1 MNNRNFTTDE
11 SKRMDNP
18 FSGIATFMRAPYA
31 DQLDHLDADIAVLGM
46 PYDMGTAVRAGARF
60 GPRAIR
66 DVSTWNAYLYHGW
79 YNPLDDEVYMDEN
92 WKVVDVGDIDVLHTE
107 YQQSFL
113 NCETAIR
120 KIVSQGVIP
129 FTMGGDHAITTPI
142 LKGFDSFQDLCVI
155 QIDAHLDFTYAPGGI
170 LCGQGSPM
178 RRASEM
184 SHIGQIVQIGMR
196 GVGSSQPSDWA
207 DARANGNII
216 MNMREIRKN
225 GMEWVLSQIPVK
237 EHYYVTLDIDGL
249 DQSLVPGC
257 GSPQPFGLY
266 YEDVVTIF
274 ENVAQKGKIVGFDL
288 VEVCPPYD
296 TNQSTALYAACL
308 MQDMMSYIWKYN
320 R

>member
-1 MNNRNFTTDE
+1 
-11 SKRMDNP
+11 
-18 FSGIATFMRAPYA
+18 
-31 DQLDHLDADIAVLGM
+31 
-46 PYDMGTAVRAGARF
+46 
-60 GPRAIR
+60 
-66 DVSTWNAYLYHGW
+66 
-79 YNPLDDEVYMDEN
+79 MDEN
-92 WKVVDVGDIDVLHTE
+92 WKVVDVGDVDVLHTE

-155 QIDAHLDFTYAPGGI
+155 QIDAHLDFSYAPGGI

-196 GVGSSQPSDWA
+196 GVGSSQSSDWA

>member
-1 MNNRNFTTDE
+1 MNNINFTTDE

-92 WKVVDVGDIDVLHTE
+92 WKVVDVGDVDVLHTE

-155 QIDAHLDFTYAPGGI
+155 QIDAHLDFTYAPRFGNVPYRPDRSDRYAR
-170 LCGQGSPM
+170 CWQFS
-178 RRASEM
+178 
-184 SHIGQIVQIGMR
+184 VQRLGR
-196 GVGSSQPSDWA
+196 CKSKRQYYHEYAGDPKKRNGVGSQPDP
-207 DARANGNII
+207 RQ
-216 MNMREIRKN
+216 R
-225 GMEWVLSQIPVK
+225 
-237 EHYYVTLDIDGL
+237 TLL
-249 DQSLVPGC
+249 RH
-257 GSPQPFGLY
+257 
-266 YEDVVTIF
+266 
-274 ENVAQKGKIVGFDL
+274 VGH
-288 VEVCPPYD
+288 
-296 TNQSTALYAACL
+296 
-308 MQDMMSYIWKYN
+308 
-320 R
+320 